1 MSEATQL
8 LNNLDEINSRL
19 ADPSGEGHIII
30 GDDRFITV
38 PDELKRIA
46 VQYDHNIET
55 VTFDCPRFWDDHDM
69 SKMNVYINYL
79 RSDKAPGVYKADN
92 VRVDETD
99 ESIMHFDWTISK
111 NVTST
116 AGNIVFLVCVKKA
129 DDEGNEGNHW
139 NSELCKDCYVSEG
152 LEINGSVSE
161 TIRPDVIEQW
171 YRELMALANS
181 GEFDGEPGVG
191 IASIEQ
197 TSVSTEDGGENIVT
211 MTLTDGQTADVVI
224 HNGSKGV
231 TALPIVTCY
240 TSDGVLYSNN
250 TGLYNYNKTFFVEGR
265 QFVFIPAANTGA
277 TAEANTTDT
286 PMVSL
291 GIKDTYFIKLRSAND
306 QSTIV
311 PIGML
316 KHGVPYTMTFSGEY
330 WLIDSYVEN
339 SQEIPAQIPLIT
351 ATSSDGETY
360 TYTGEYNEDFTDV
373 AKQIIFVHVGGGNL
387 TENSSENV
395 KLQFELDDGEVL
407 QHDVKLRSAT
417 LGTTTVPVGALKYHT
432 PYTMTF
438 TGNYWLIDSCMGIS
452 QVNAGVADHECEAVT
467 TDEMEHAQLGPEL
480 ITSDGMRAPGWTG
493 SLADGFTNGS
503 ANTSALYYVMPES
516 TAGKLYQISFSSSVP
531 MTTTNLFVRV
541 GNSPLFN
548 LYGQPD
554 PISIG
559 IRAPEDGNLEFIP
572 ESGFTGTL
580 TNISIKQIISGF
592 DGSYPITDSDGAL
605 SFNIRTT
612 KASGLDSQNG
622 ENNLFM
628 GKASGQWNT
637 SGYGNVAVGSEA
649 MENNTSGFWNVGM
662 GYKALENNTAG
673 SRNIGIGYVSLYK
686 NEVGQRNIAIGT
698 HSLREHTTGDFNIAI
713 GADAQLEGTE
723 GEGNIGIG
731 TGTLYKN
738 SGGNYNTAIGY
749 SAMAG
754 GTVGSRGDDNI
765 AIGRFAAPEL
775 GEGSNNNIILGQQA
789 GYNMVNAKH
798 NVVVGAY
805 SGYGGNVG
813 NVVIGNLNGR
823 NLNEWASSNII
834 LGYCNGDNINS
845 GSYNIIIGREIPGEG
860 GSWMYNLNIGNL
872 LRGILVGGTDPHL
885 EVNGGLSLPEIPT
898 SDPGIT
904 GRVWNDN
911 GTLKISTGA

>member
-79 RSDKAPGVYKADN
+79 RSDKAPGVYKANN

-129 DDEGNEGNHW
+129 DDEGNEENHW

-152 LEINGSVSE
+152 LEIDGTASE
-161 TIRPDVIEQW
+161 NIRPDIIEQW
-171 YRELMALANS
+171 YYELLELANS

-240 TSDGVLYSNN
+240 TSDGVTYTN
-250 TGLYNYNKTFFVEGR
+250 TTDPANYNATFFTEGR
-265 QFVFIPAANTGA
+265 QFVFIPATITGS
-277 TAEANTTDT
+277 TAETNTTDA
-286 PMVSL
+286 PIVEMGLVDS
-291 GIKDTYFIKLRSAND
+291 FNIKLRSAND
-306 QSTIV
+306 QLTTV

-316 KHGVPYTMTFSGEY
+316 NHGVPYTMTFSGEY
-330 WLIDSYVEN
+330 WLVDSYVEN
-339 SQEIPAQIPLIT
+339 SQEIPAQISLIT

-373 AKQIIFVHVGGGNL
+373 AKQIIFVHVGSGSR

-438 TGNYWLIDSCMGIS
+438 TGEYWLIDSYMGTSEGGTVEGVTQS
-452 QVNAGVADHECEAVT
+452 QMENYVSTAIADINQATVVNAESDDGITYTSVDTYEEDWLEEGRQIVFVPEVISDSGELKLHLSGMDKSYPISLRPVEDHSTVTIPVGLFQPKVPYIMTFSLDTWWVDSYIDMPNNNAQLPVITVESMDGETFTYSSSYIEGLFEKGRQIIVILDDGSQSNTTESPELSFEFNDGYESQTNGIGIRSELYIYNNVPIGALKPRIPYTMTFTGDYWLIDSYIEVPQKIYTRDTEPLGVAD
-467 TDEMEHAQLGPEL
+467 
-480 ITSDGMRAPGWTG
+480 G
-493 SLADGFTNGS
+493 SLWIDESVEG
-503 ANTSALYYVMPES
+503 S
-516 TAGKLYQISFSSSVP
+516 TANYVTQTQ
-531 MTTTNLFVRV
+531 MEE
-541 GNSPLFN
+541 
-548 LYGQPD
+548 Y
-554 PISIG
+554 
-559 IRAPEDGNLEFIP
+559 
-572 ESGFTGTL
+572 
-580 TNISIKQIISGF
+580 
-592 DGSYPITDSDGAL
+592 
-605 SFNIRTT
+605 
-612 KASGLDSQNG
+612 
-622 ENNLFM
+622 
-628 GKASGQWNT
+628 
-637 SGYGNVAVGSEA
+637 VAA
-649 MENNTSGFWNVGM
+649 QF
-662 GYKALENNTAG
+662 AA
-673 SRNIGIGYVSLYK
+673 
-686 NEVGQRNIAIGT
+686 IAIA
-698 HSLREHTTGDFNIAI
+698 E
-713 GADAQLEGTE
+713 E
-723 GEGNIGIG
+723 
-731 TGTLYKN
+731 
-738 SGGNYNTAIGY
+738 
-749 SAMAG
+749 
-754 GTVGSRGDDNI
+754 
-765 AIGRFAAPEL
+765 
-775 GEGSNNNIILGQQA
+775 
-789 GYNMVNAKH
+789 
-798 NVVVGAY
+798 GAY
-805 SGYGGNVG
+805 
-813 NVVIGNLNGR
+813 
-823 NLNEWASSNII
+823 
-834 LGYCNGDNINS
+834 
-845 GSYNIIIGREIPGEG
+845 
-860 GSWMYNLNIGNL
+860 
-872 LRGILVGGTDPHL
+872 
-885 EVNGGLSLPEIPT
+885 
-898 SDPGIT
+898 
-904 GRVWNDN
+904 
-911 GTLKISTGA
+911 